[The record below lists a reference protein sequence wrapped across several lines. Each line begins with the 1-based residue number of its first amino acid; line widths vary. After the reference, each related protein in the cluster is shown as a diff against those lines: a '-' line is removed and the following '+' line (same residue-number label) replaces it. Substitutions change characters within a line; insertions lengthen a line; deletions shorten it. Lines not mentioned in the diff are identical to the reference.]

1 MLNLK
6 TYSCGICKTSPDQI
20 SHHKSHI
27 ETQKHKDKKELFE
40 LKLTNLSEV
49 ELENKYKT
57 SNICDIVYEIENII
71 YKPLSSIKKLNSN
84 IQDELYDTITKE
96 MSTMIEQS
104 NNISN
109 KEALRDKIH
118 EIHNFLRNNGAGY
131 GMNALKV
138 FNVLYGLKRIEEKGL
153 NDMAGLNS
161 YCKFSYLLELA
172 RNGEGEKL
180 AEVILGDCLTCIAGS
195 NIRDLLFYEIP
206 QNIKGKVFCH
216 LVKEIESI
224 TIIEKT
230 CNVLLSG
237 KIYEYFIG
245 RDASAIS
252 ELGAYFTDRHIIDYI
267 FKKLNP
273 LSNDDGS
280 INSMID
286 MFGGSGGFTTG
297 YINYL
302 VGNDINKIIKWETEV
317 NKIYHYDMNEDVVKS
332 AGLEFL
338 LLTEQFPNMR
348 ENISSRNSFTS
359 EFSGDDNKPRKYKY
373 VLTNPPYGGD
383 KNSKSEIQLKRE
395 KIKDYI
401 KTELSTNT
409 DEGLRIKRQKQ
420 LKSIEALEK
429 TEKKESDK
437 SKVCVDSC
445 SGRLQ
450 KFAYDNKLKSNDK
463 EGCSLMLLMDIVE
476 VGGTVIGVLKE
487 GVFFNKTY
495 KDLRKHLIENFNVRE
510 VISVPSDQFENT
522 STKTS
527 IIIFDNDENGKT
539 TCDVKFSDLVIER
552 FEEDK
557 FLEIGGELCIVENKG
572 DIVRV
577 VDALVSNASRSE
589 LIGNAICSLNGKD
602 YNKKEIVVGEGYEL
616 VKLGDI
622 CESQNG
628 YAFKTTEYKN
638 EGVPLIT
645 ITHIKNE
652 QILFNNNN
660 YIEENDKYKK
670 YELKIDDVIIS
681 LTGKK
686 PTLCSIAIN
695 YTSEKKYLNQRCA
708 LLRNFKRI
716 NNKYFAC
723 IFNGFII
730 DYINKHIGNGSNQD
744 NVSLIDILNVPFPIP
759 KSQSKIQEWVDK
771 ISVPYDEKNAKQKQI
786 KELEIFVQNGIK
798 EIGENEECEE
808 VELGSVCDFKD
819 GYDFYR
825 PEMDDRKQY
834 IENENL
840 PLIKGGEQINDY
852 IKINKKYDNFMIFKN
867 DILIVT
873 KGSCGKIRMVDIDK
887 GYYKHG
893 VLKVINLKINKN
905 YLYYYLISILDEKMI
920 DKMSNKSVLSN
931 MKKETI
937 LKMKLLIPKNKQL
950 IQDLEPVFQQ
960 IEALQNDTKLAEQ
973 LYKQLIQ
980 ELSNEAIPNS
990 QQLTTQLQEND
1001 TEEPTQ
1007 PEEIQT
1013 QCQENEIEPEQE
1025 PVLVPKKIKKTVKK
1039 TKSIII
1045 EDKEH
1050 ETLQE
1055 TKSEHVQEQ
1064 EPVSVPKK
1072 IKKTVKK
1079 IIKLVISEQHD
1090 NEQEQE
1096 HDKEQEI

>member
-1 MLNLK
+1 MLNPK
-6 TYSCGICKTSPDQI
+6 NYSCGICKTSPDQI

-40 LKLTNLSEV
+40 LKLTKLSNL

-57 SNICDIVYEIENII
+57 SVICDIIQETENVI
-71 YKPLSSIKKLNSN
+71 YNPSSSIKKLISN
-84 IQDELYDTITKE
+84 NQDKLYDTLTNEIIYTTNE
-96 MSTMIEQS
+96 MTTMIEQS

-138 FNVLYGLKRIEEKGL
+138 FNILYGLKRIEEKGL
-153 NDMAGLNS
+153 NDKAGLNS

-180 AEVILGDCLTCIAGS
+180 ADVIIGECLTCIAGS
-195 NIRDLLFYEIP
+195 IIRDLLFYEIP
-206 QNIKGKVFCH
+206 PNIKGKVFCH

-245 RDASAIS
+245 RDATAIS
-252 ELGAYFTDRHIIDYI
+252 ELGAYFTDRHIIEYI
-267 FKKLNP
+267 LGKLNP
-273 LSNDDGS
+273 SVNVDGTIS
-280 INSMID
+280 SMID

-302 VGNDINKIIKWETEV
+302 IENDKDKTINWETEI
-317 NKIYHYDMNEDVVKS
+317 NKIYHYDMNEDVIKS
-332 AGLEFL
+332 AGLEFFC
-338 LLTEQFPNMR
+338 LTGQFPNMR
-348 ENISSRNSFTS
+348 ENVSYRNSFTS
-359 EFSGDDNKPRKYKY
+359 EFGGDDNKPRKYKY

-383 KNSKSEIQLKRE
+383 KNSKSETQLKRE

-401 KTELSTNT
+401 KNELLTTT

-437 SKVCVDSC
+437 TKVCVGSC
-445 SGRLQ
+445 SGRIQ
-450 KFAYDNKLKSNDK
+450 KFAYVNKLKSNDK
-463 EGCSLMLLMDIVE
+463 EGCSLQLLMDMVE

-495 KDLRKHLIENFNVRE
+495 KDLRKHAIENFNVRE

-572 DIVRV
+572 DILRV
-577 VDALVSNASRSE
+577 GDVLVSNASRSE

-622 CESQNG
+622 CEFLPKSKRNASFG
-628 YAFKTTEYKN
+628 
-638 EGVPLIT
+638 T
-645 ITHIKNE
+645 ITGQYNFYTSSDKVQKCDVADYNEECLIIGSGGVANIKIDNCFSCSADN
-652 QILFNNNN
+652 LLLKSTNN
-660 YIEENDKYKK
+660 YYLHSLFKGNMNMLSDGFSGSV
-670 YELKIDDVIIS
+670 LKHLSKD
-681 LTGKK
+681 
-686 PTLCSIAIN
+686 
-695 YTSEKKYLNQRCA
+695 YLKNLQ
-708 LLRNFKRI
+708 I
-716 NNKYFAC
+716 
-723 IFNGFII
+723 
-730 DYINKHIGNGSNQD
+730 
-744 NVSLIDILNVPFPIP
+744 PIP
-759 KSQSKIQEWVDK
+759 KSQSKIQEWVDI
-771 ISVPYDEKNAKQKQI
+771 ISVPYNEKNEKQKQI
-786 KELEIFVQNGIK
+786 KELEIFVQNRIK
-798 EIGENEECEE
+798 EIGDNEECEE
-808 VELGSVCDFKD
+808 VELGGVCEIKYGTRITKKD
-819 GYDFYR
+819 
-825 PEMDDRKQY
+825 
-834 IENENL
+834 N
-840 PLIKGGEQINDY
+840 IKGDIPVYGGGDITFYTNQPNRDENTLIVSRYALSECCVRLLYTKSYLNDSGLSIHSKDNDNQKYINY
-852 IKINKKYDNFMIFKN
+852 ILLNKKTQEHIYKN
-867 DILIVT
+867 CT
-873 KGSCGKIRMVDIDK
+873 SGSIQNNLNMNLFRNIK
-887 GYYKHG
+887 
-893 VLKVINLKINKN
+893 LKL
-905 YLYYYLISILDEKMI
+905 
-920 DKMSNKSVLSN
+920 
-931 MKKETI
+931 
-937 LKMKLLIPKNKQL
+937 PKNKQL

-960 IEALQNDTKLAEQ
+960 IEALQNDAKLAEQ
-973 LYKQLIQ
+973 LYKQYIQ

-990 QQLTTQLQEND
+990 QQLTTQSQEQTQPEDIQLQGQEND
-1001 TEEPTQ
+1001 T
-1007 PEEIQT
+1007 
-1013 QCQENEIEPEQE
+1013 QETD

-1039 TKSIII
+1039 TKSVII
-1045 EDKEH
+1045 ENKEQDKEETKEP

-1055 TKSEHVQEQ
+1055 TKTEDVQEQ
-1064 EPVSVPKK
+1064 EPVLVPKK
-1072 IKKTVKK
+1072 KKIVKK
-1079 IIKLVISEQHD
+1079 LKIVIKEQ
-1090 NEQEQE
+1090 
-1096 HDKEQEI
+1096 DKEQSI